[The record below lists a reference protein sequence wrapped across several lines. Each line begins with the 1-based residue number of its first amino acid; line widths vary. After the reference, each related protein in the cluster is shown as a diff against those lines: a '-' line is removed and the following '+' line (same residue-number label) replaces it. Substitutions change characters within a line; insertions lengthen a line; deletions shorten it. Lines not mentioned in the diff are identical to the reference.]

1 MAPHTQVNGWDGRSR
16 SSTCLVYGSSKY
28 GSSKIPRTHWCEDF
42 FRDSRVIKA
51 PNVTWEKVRE
61 IDLYSRWEL
70 RYAHLDTRKVTA
82 ILELS

>member
-1 MAPHTQVNGWDGRSR
+1 MEEGDGFMRVR
-16 SSTCLVYGSSKY
+16 TLVYIP
-28 GSSKIPRTHWCEDF
+28 KIPRTHWCEDF

-61 IDLYSRWEL
+61 IDLYNRWEL

>member
-1 MAPHTQVNGWDGRSR
+1 MGGPGRVR
-16 SSTCLVYGSSKY
+16 VWFMKVRTLVKP
-28 GSSKIPRTHWCEDF
+28 KIPRTHWGEDF

-61 IDLYSRWEL
+61 IDLYNRWEL